1 MASQVSLADPQLC
14 PHTSPDLLLT
24 SESQRQVDAIE
35 GHPVNVSLP
44 VRPLPP
50 HKAVARGAD
59 ILIISE
65 IEIEI

>member
-1 MASQVSLADPQLC
+1 MTSEVSLADPQLS
-14 PHTSPDLLLT
+14 PHASPDLLLA

-50 HKAVARGAD
+50 HKAVARSAN
-59 ILIISE
+59 ILIISAHSVVK
-65 IEIEI
+65 

>member
-1 MASQVSLADPQLC
+1 MTGQVSLADPQLC

-35 GHPVNVSLP
+35 GHPVNVYLP
-44 VRPLPP
+44 VTPLPP

-65 IEIEI
+65 IEIQI